1 MSELWAPVAAVD
13 IAALQMLWPTRTMDG
28 SVCSRFDSI
37 GQDKVSIVAKLVKV
51 TAVVGDVLVCK
62 DNVRRG
68 F

>member
-1 MSELWAPVAAVD
+1 MFD
-13 IAALQMLWPTRTMDG
+13 TD
-28 SVCSRFDSI
+28 RFDSI
-37 GQDKVSIVAKLVKV
+37 GQDRVSIVAKLVKV